1 MYEFLF
7 FFLVF
12 KRDLIN
18 HVTWITSILMC
29 KGGMYYIF
37 YHLSPIHVYCLVLLS
52 TSTSTLVK
60 LWTCLKTVKP
70 WPTDFIFSSYRKLIS
85 LLECAQFDS
94 FLNLWYFDGKLVK
107 TYCILSMVCL
117 MVHVP
122 VNTCVCTKYMYMFN
136 HK

>member
-37 YHLSPIHVYCLVLLS
+37 YHLSPIHLYCLVLLS

-70 WPTDFIFSSYRKLIS
+70 WPTDFIFQVKLIS
-85 LLECAQFDS
+85 FILECAQFDS
-94 FLNLWYFDGKLVK
+94 FLLNLWYFDGKLVK
-107 TYCILSMVCL
+107 TYCILSMVLCF
-117 MVHVP
+117 MVHV
-122 VNTCVCTKYMYMFN
+122 NTYVCTRYMYMFN